1 MPKSTTLVLL
11 ALLCGTLA
19 ACSAVQP
26 GGGINPDAMDDINLL
41 TTDVA
46 AARAMAPQGSTFTQ
60 SLRAGYFD
68 LAGMIG
74 VNDQRSLHGEL
85 VQVGCIDTT

>member
-60 SLRAGYFD
+60 GLRTDYFALADRQKAEGD
-68 LAGMIG
+68 LTDSM
-74 VNDQRSLHGEL
+74 
-85 VQVGCIDTT
+85 